1 MCILFL
7 KVYTEELSPAEF
19 LFWSLLLAQHIFTDL
34 TGSGTLCCMQQ
45 VQILI
50 SGRQS
55 ASAPLTAFPTAS
67 QYQQMHN

>member
-1 MCILFL
+1 MHILFL

-34 TGSGTLCCMQQ
+34 AGSGTLCRMQQ
-45 VQILI
+45 IQILI

-55 ASAPLTAFPTAS
+55 ASAPLAAFPTPS
-67 QYQQMHN
+67 QYKQMHD